1 MAAALQLPREVMEGP
16 ILLLANPS
24 AGGGPRAFEEAVT
37 ALEGHGL
44 RVELWAGCGGEVA
57 ERARRLAGEVPRV
70 LVAGGDGTLT
80 GAAEGLAGSAT
91 ALAVLP
97 TGTLNHF
104 ARRLGIEDPP
114 AAARTLARGR
124 TRRIAVGR
132 VGDRVFLNTATFG
145 HYAGV
150 LRLRERLERW
160 LGRWPAAGVAVL
172 ATAARLR
179 PLDLR
184 LELDG
189 RVLERTTPLVWV
201 GLGPGSFPFP
211 HEAGASAD
219 EPQLEVAVL
228 RSRGRAG
235 LIAFLAR
242 FLVRLA
248 GREGPREDRAL
259 ELLRCRSFRLD
270 GPSTIGITRDGEI
283 DHHRPPFEVTAEPGA
298 LTVVVP

>member
-1 MAAALQLPREVMEGP
+1 MERP
-16 ILLLANPS
+16 VPLLANPA
-24 AGGGPRAFEEAVT
+24 AGGGPRALEEAVA
-37 ALEGHGL
+37 ALEGYGL
-44 RVELWAGCGGEVA
+44 KVELWAGSGGEIA
-57 ERARRLAGEVPRV
+57 ERAQRLAGAAPRV

-80 GAAEGLAGSAT
+80 GAAEGLAGSST

-97 TGTLNHF
+97 IGTLNHF
-104 ARRLGIEDPP
+104 ARRLKIED
-114 AAARTLARGR
+114 ASATARALARGR

-145 HYAGV
+145 HYAQV

-160 LGRWPAAGVAVL
+160 LGRWPAAAVAIL

-184 LELDG
+184 LEVDG

-228 RSRGRAG
+228 RPRGRAG
-235 LIAFLAR
+235 LVAFFVR

-248 GREGPREDRAL
+248 ARERPGEDRAL

-270 GPSTIGITRDGEI
+270 GPATIGVTRDGEI
-283 DHHRPPFEVTAEPGA
+283 DHHRPPVEVTIEPEA